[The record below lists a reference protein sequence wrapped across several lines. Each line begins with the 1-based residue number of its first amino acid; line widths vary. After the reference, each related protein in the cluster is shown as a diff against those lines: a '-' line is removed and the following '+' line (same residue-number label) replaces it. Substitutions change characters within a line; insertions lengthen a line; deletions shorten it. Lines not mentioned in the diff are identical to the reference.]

1 MSLLMNKILLACI
14 LFIGGVSASI
24 YAYQP
29 SIKTIVVGV
38 TVAMATVSATM
49 LICHIKHKR
58 KER

>member
-1 MSLLMNKILLACI
+1 MSLFVNKIVLSCI
-14 LFIGGVSASI
+14 MLIVGVSASI

-29 SIKTIVVGV
+29 SVKTIIVGI

>member
-1 MSLLMNKILLACI
+1 MSLFVNKIVLSCI
-14 LFIGGVSASI
+14 LFIAGVSASI

-29 SIKTIVVGV
+29 SIKTIVVGI

-49 LICHIKHKR
+49 FICHIKHKR

>member
-1 MSLLMNKILLACI
+1 MNLFVNKIVLSCI
-14 LFIGGVSASI
+14 MLIVGVSASI

-38 TVAMATVSATM
+38 TVAMATVTATM